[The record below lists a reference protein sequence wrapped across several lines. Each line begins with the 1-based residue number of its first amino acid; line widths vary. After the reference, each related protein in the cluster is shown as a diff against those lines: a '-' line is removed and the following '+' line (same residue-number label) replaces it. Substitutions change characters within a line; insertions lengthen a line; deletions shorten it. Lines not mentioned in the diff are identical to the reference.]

1 MFTGTLHTQGMR
13 RKDAE
18 SRIKKWNQLYNQA
31 VEVNPTKAR
40 ISTIGSEPQL
50 SEIWGGGE
58 GKMGDLIQLF
68 FKLLLLS
75 ENRYKMLKHYIKIAG
90 VPV

>member
-1 MFTGTLHTQGMR
+1 MR
-13 RKDAE
+13 QKDAQ

-40 ISTIGSEPQL
+40 IRTIGSEPQL
-50 SEIWGGGE
+50 SEIFSFLGGE
-58 GKMGDLIQLF
+58 GKVRDLIQLF

>member
-50 SEIWGGGE
+50 SEIWGGGGGE
-58 GKMGDLIQLF
+58 DGRLDSAVFQTSTPIR
-68 FKLLLLS
+68 
-75 ENRYKMLKHYIKIAG
+75 E
-90 VPV
+90 